1 MRFSAIL
8 SREFCRIQFQRT
20 INGFSVFRFHV
31 FKSFL
36 PIFDKDYEI
45 DLFLQKNP
53 FTIVVL
59 YLTPA
64 FWATLGFKAKTGA
77 SSLHPSLCHPAIESY
92 F

>member
-1 MRFSAIL
+1 MLNLGASKPRVKGGPGPPPGSAPEYSTDGLKLKNTTFEPHPMRFSAIL

-45 DLFLQKNP
+45 DLF
-53 FTIVVL
+53 
-59 YLTPA
+59 
-64 FWATLGFKAKTGA
+64 
-77 SSLHPSLCHPAIESY
+77 
-92 F
+92 